1 MVIDYLP
8 TGRSDLLTIR
18 TLRDLQSI
26 SERVVLVGAWMTRIW
41 ILARRRPE
49 AIRRT
54 NDVDVGLTP
63 EVPSGS
69 LVPALRSLGYEQDRA
84 GYPFR
89 YQRMS
94 QEGLLIVDL
103 LVDSRRASAE
113 PNALAVYGLDA
124 ALTRTVDFHL
134 RVIGLE
140 QSLTVRVPTLARAV
154 LLRALALEQGRAGLT
169 FEDYANDFA
178 TLVLAVDEEA
188 TSELDELRSTAEFA
202 VASRIVVPLFA
213 SLDAP
218 GSRAYASFA
227 RADPDV
233 AARNLAAAV
242 RSVFAR

>member
-1 MVIDYLP
+1 MIDYLP

-18 TLRDLQSI
+18 TLRDLQSV
-26 SERVVLVGAWMTRIW
+26 SEGLVLVGAWMTRIW
-41 ILARRRPE
+41 VLARRRPE

-69 LVPALRSLGYEQDRA
+69 LVPSLRSLGYEQDSA

-113 PNALAVYGLDA
+113 PDALAVYGLDT
-124 ALTRTVDFHL
+124 ALTRTVAFDL
-134 RVIGLE
+134 RIAGLE

-154 LLRALALEQGRAGLT
+154 LLRALALEQARAGLK

-188 TSELDELRSTAEFA
+188 TGELNELRSTAEFA
-202 VASRIVVPLFA
+202 VASRIVMPLFA

-218 GSRAYASFA
+218 GSRAYASVA
-227 RADPDV
+227 HGDPDV